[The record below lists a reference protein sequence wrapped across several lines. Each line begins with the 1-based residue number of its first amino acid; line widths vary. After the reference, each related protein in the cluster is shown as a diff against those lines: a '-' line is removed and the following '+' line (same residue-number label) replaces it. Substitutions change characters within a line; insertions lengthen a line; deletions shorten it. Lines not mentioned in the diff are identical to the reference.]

1 MATLAASMCA
11 ACARFPD
18 SDQVRTVIAQPT
30 IPAIARTPCAAPVPP
45 PDRKLTAGETFD
57 LWSRDR
63 VSLRECETKRRA
75 AVNAIGEAQ

>member
-1 MATLAASMCA
+1 MCA
-11 ACARFPD
+11 ACARSPD
-18 SDQVRTVIAQPT
+18 SDQVRTVFTHPS
-30 IPAIARTPCAAPVPP
+30 IPALARTPCAAPVSP

-75 AVNAIGEAQ
+75 AVNAIGGAM